1 MTAAVGQGRGTGG
14 DPSAASPL
22 LGKKPREIAR
32 MFDAIAGRYDL
43 LNHLLSGGLDLYWRA
58 RAVGALQLTGHEV
71 VLDLC
76 TGTCD
81 LALGLCR
88 RGRARRVVGVDFS
101 AEMLRVG
108 LGKVRAKREE
118 RRVPLLR
125 GDAMRIPLA
134 DASVDAV
141 TMAFGLRNVEV
152 PATALA
158 EVARVLRPGG
168 RIAIL
173 EFGAPRMPVVRSLY
187 FWYFRHVLPRIG
199 RLVSRHRNAYTYLPA
214 SVDAFVPPEEVAAAI
229 ESQGLSAV
237 RIVQLSLGVVY
248 MYAAAKLTAE
258 PRAA

>member
-1 MTAAVGQGRGTGG
+1 MSTTVGEPHQAGTG
-14 DPSAASPL
+14 STPL
-22 LGKKPREIAR
+22 LGKRPQEIAG

-43 LNHLLSGGLDLYWRA
+43 LNHLLSAGLDLYWRA
-58 RAVGALQLTGHEV
+58 RAVAALRLTGSEV

-88 RGRARRVVGVDFS
+88 PRGARRVVGVDFS

-108 LGKVRAKREE
+108 LAKVRTKGKE

-141 TMAFGLRNVEV
+141 TMAFGLRNVETPV
-152 PATALA
+152 VALA

-173 EFGAPRMPVVRSLY
+173 EFGAPRLPVVRSLY
-187 FWYFRHVLPRIG
+187 LWYFRHVLPRVG
-199 RLVSRHRNAYTYLPA
+199 RLVSRHGSAYTYLPA
-214 SVDAFVPPEEVAAAI
+214 SVDAFAPPEQVAATI

-237 RIVQLSLGVVY
+237 RIVQLSLGIVY
-248 MYAAAKLTAE
+248 MYAAAKPTAE